1 MGLILP
7 EHYDPRLSVRETQ
20 EAIKYIRDT
29 FQKEF
34 GKEMNLE
41 RISAPLF
48 VEKSSGLNDDLN
60 GVERP
65 VQFDIAGVPGETI
78 EVVHSL
84 AKWKRMALYK
94 YGFQPGEG
102 LYTNMNAIRRDEEL
116 DNLHSCYVDQ
126 WDWEKV
132 IKKEERTVETLEATV
147 RNIFKIIKHMEH
159 EKEHFHFS
167 LLFIAYGVKNPLSK
181 EDRIDLFK
189 HEYAHYMQYNMQIP
203 EKYKWQAGTHG
214 SAWKY
219 CCSLIG
225 AAPTPY
231 YKAGEALMNHDYDK
245 VLKNRIHDKSVP
257 VRDTYQ
263 QLKTA
268 QKKKD
273 EVVQYKLGD
282 AVTHPKFGHGIVEK
296 INQRSGGVHLHIR
309 FDGEVKCIDQKW
321 LSRKKYM

>member
-1 MGLILP
+1 MNIDNNLRQLL
-7 EHYDPRLSVRETQ
+7 ENETKIHLA
-20 EAIKYIRDT
+20 EIR
-29 FQKEF
+29 FLYQK
-34 GKEMNLE
+34 LD
-41 RISAPLF
+41 RQL
-48 VEKSSGLNDDLN
+48 GLN
-60 GVERP
+60 GARVP
-65 VQFDIAGVPGETI
+65 ITFGFDTDRLGAYTPGF
-78 EVVHSL
+78 
-84 AKWKRMALYK
+84 
-94 YGFQPGEG
+94 GQ
-102 LYTNMNAIRRDEEL
+102 DEE
-116 DNLHSCYVDQ
+116 
-126 WDWEKV
+126 E
-132 IKKEERTVETLEATV
+132 
-147 RNIFKIIKHMEH
+147 
-159 EKEHFHFS
+159 FHFS
-167 LLFIAYGVKNPLSK
+167 LLFIGYCVTKPLSK
-181 EDRIDLFK
+181 DDRMDLYK
-189 HEYAHYMQYNMQIP
+189 HEYAHYMQYNMDIP
-203 EKYKWQAGTHG
+203 DKYNWQPGIHG

-321 LSRKKYM
+321 LSRKKYT